1 MDRYVKPD
9 AVTEYEIPITLHWQ
23 YARESAASPSTGYN
37 VTPETLINNIYE
49 DIKENVLAYGFT
61 HVTYRQPLCKKPTDP
76 KYMQFALPQVQHDDQ
91 TVIVTIVLRL
101 ATYKVNK
108 SSMKR
113 DAKTAKYKD
122 GQYTY
127 TVARWFDVAGIIME
141 TALQLCAFVAR
152 MLGSLAEGNLGVI
165 QSFPKHSTKKIGNN
179 SYSTIN

>member
-1 MDRYVKPD
+1 MIQYVKQN

-23 YARESAASPSTGYN
+23 YARESVASSSTDYN
-37 VTPETLINNIYE
+37 VTPEAFFNGIYE
-49 DIKENVLAYGFT
+49 DIKENLLAYSFT
-61 HVTYRQPLCKKPTDP
+61 HVTYQQTLCKKPTDP
-76 KYMQFALPQVQHDDQ
+76 KYIQFALPQVQHDDQ

-108 SSMKR
+108 SSMKP
-113 DAKTAKYKD
+113 DAKTAQYKD

-152 MLGSLAEGNLGVI
+152 MLGRLSEGNLDVI
-165 QSFPKHSTKKIGNN
+165 QGFPRHNTKEN
-179 SYSTIN
+179 

>member
-1 MDRYVKPD
+1 MGRYVKQN

-23 YARESAASPSTGYN
+23 YSRESVESSSTDYN
-37 VTPETLINNIYE
+37 VTPESFFNGIYD

-61 HVTYRQPLCKKPTDP
+61 LVTYQQPLCRKSTDP
-76 KYMQFALPQVQHDDQ
+76 KYMQFEVPRVQQDDR

-108 SSMKR
+108 SDMKP

-141 TALQLCAFVAR
+141 TTMQLCAFVAR
-152 MLGSLAEGNLGVI
+152 MLGSLSEGNLDVI
-165 QSFPKHSTKKIGNN
+165 QGFPKHSTKAN
-179 SYSTIN
+179 